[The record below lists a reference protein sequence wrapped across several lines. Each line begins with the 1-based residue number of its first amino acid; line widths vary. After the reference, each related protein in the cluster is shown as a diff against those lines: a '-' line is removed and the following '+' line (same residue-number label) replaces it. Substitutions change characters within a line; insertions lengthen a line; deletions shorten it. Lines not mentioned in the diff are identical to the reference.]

1 MRIKFAKIYIS
12 ISLDFS
18 ALSLSSKKKSWIIF
32 GERPPMETQQDSFD
46 ASLQRRKAQTDVWNH
61 ERMHRPLT
69 GQPEQ
74 KDEKLQISGHL
85 RVSTRNY
92 QNSQFSSYLAHS
104 WKYLSAAMH

>member
-1 MRIKFAKIYIS
+1 MRIKFANTYIS

-32 GERPPMETQQDSFD
+32 GERPPMETQQDSVD
-46 ASLQRRKAQTDVWNH
+46 TSIQRRKAQTDVWYH
-61 ERMHRPLT
+61 ERMHRPLI

-104 WKYLSAAMH
+104 